1 MMGLYINK
9 GNYYSYVLC
18 SLRYCCWT
26 TTDLSLS
33 LLWLWCCL
41 SNLRNLS
48 TKNWLYNN
56 QSKSKYTVCYKVDKE
71 ASKTYMYLAC
81 YHVIQNTLYYILM
94 LVRMCTH
101 VALPVTCQT
110 FIPKWFK
117 DSSWDVAL
125 SIWKKSQLQI
135 HLHVYVKEI
144 LAPLHSRNNNG
155 CLHTIVTSIQ

>member
-1 MMGLYINK
+1 MGLYINK

-18 SLRYCCWT
+18 SLRYCWWT
-26 TTDLSLS
+26 TTDSSLS

-71 ASKTYMYLAC
+71 ASRTYMYLAC
-81 YHVIQNTLYYILM
+81 YHVIQNTLYYTLM

-125 SIWKKSQLQI
+125 SIWKKVSFKYIYMYMSKRSWLLYI
-135 HLHVYVKEI
+135 HVI
-144 LAPLHSRNNNG
+144 TTG